1 MLRVSVEDLGEFVIL
16 HCLGRIVRGKETVIL
31 CAAIQQRGRNIILN
45 LREIDS
51 IDAAGVGVL
60 ISLQAAGI
68 YLKLMNPSKAVREVL
83 RLTKLDSV
91 FEIYDSRANDG
102 VIEEGGAENDAAATI
117 AAQVRAATD

>member
-1 MLRVSVEDLGEFVIL
+1 
-16 HCLGRIVRGKETVIL
+16 VRGKETVIL

-102 VIEEGGAENDAAATI
+102 VIEEGGAENNAAATI